1 MSTLRGTVPDMAQTA
16 RMASEAMD
24 SWLRD
29 LDGYRGLIMLT
40 DQSGGVAR
48 IITLWE
54 SSEAEVRARAT
65 RATMRD
71 RLSATAG
78 MTVEGLEIYELPVMQ
93 VLPAPTG
100 A

>member
-16 RMASEAMD
+16 RMASEAMEG
-24 SWLRD
+24 WLRD

-40 DQSGGVAR
+40 DEPGGLAR

-54 SSEAEVRARAT
+54 SPEAEERARAT

-78 MTVEGLEIYELPVMQ
+78 MTVEALEVYELPVLQ
-93 VLPAPTG
+93 VLPARTG

>member
-40 DQSGGVAR
+40 DEPSGVAR

-54 SSEAEVRARAT
+54 SSQAEVRARAT

-78 MTVEGLEIYELPVMQ
+78 MTVEGLEIYDLPVMH

>member
-1 MSTLRGTVPDMAQTA
+1 MSTLRGSVPDMAQTA
-16 RMASEAMD
+16 RMASDAMD

-40 DQSGGVAR
+40 DEPGGIAR

-54 SSEAEVRARAT
+54 SLEDEQRARAT

-78 MTVEGLEIYELPVMQ
+78 MTVEGLEVYELPVLQ
-93 VLPAPTG
+93 VLPAG
-100 A
+100 AGT